1 MFVRTYSC
9 VYLMLYVYF
18 DKMLNSVVVTFLFSL
33 SLPPTFCLPLHFSS
47 CSLLCSHAHSFFLF
61 LIRLPS
67 LGTGNYFSLFTFSNI
82 SLFTLALC
90 VAFFLSVSPMCP
102 VSLRHIRRQPLLWL
116 YVYIFV
122 IAVLTNEWER
132 E

>member
-33 SLPPTFCLPLHFSS
+33 SLPPTFCLPLHL
-47 CSLLCSHAHSFFLF
+47 SLARSHSRMPILSFFLF

-102 VSLRHIRRQPLLWL
+102 VFLRHIRRQPLMALR
-116 YVYIFV
+116 VYICYCR
-122 IAVLTNEWER
+122 ANE
-132 E
+132 